1 MLGLK
6 IGKRE
11 GGGSIKEGF
20 LEEVVREPVLKFQ

>member
-11 GGGSIKEGF
+11 RERGIKEGF
-20 LEEVVREPVLKFQ
+20 LEEVAMSSLG

>member
-11 GGGSIKEGF
+11 RERGIKEGF